1 MAKTERTLFDRW
13 RPRFAQSRM
22 SKTVDG
28 HPASGTGLDV
38 MTRSHLAGVG
48 SIALGTG
55 IAVSAIIGPLVLNVV
70 KFRTSTNLANQFVG
84 GEVVSLAVVA
94 PLAITSGVLWLRGH
108 RLAAPLALG
117 PAIYAIYTY
126 TTVIVGQ
133 EYARYDGNV
142 EKFFPLYAGLVAAGA
157 AIAACAWARLN
168 ETAAPVPS
176 NGLRCTMAGIFAGV
190 GGFFALAWAQ
200 QIRLVYA
207 GSPPVEYAEGPT
219 LFWTIKLL
227 DFGFLIPVLIA
238 TGVGLARQHPTAIK
252 AAYGLAT
259 FVTCLAGSIAGM
271 AVVMQVKGDPSAE
284 LAMLAVVAPVTVGLA
299 LVTARLLRSYPRL
312 QAVPVRQ

>member
-1 MAKTERTLFDRW
+1 MI
-13 RPRFAQSRM
+13 QSR
-22 SKTVDG
+22 
-28 HPASGTGLDV
+28 
-38 MTRSHLAGVG
+38 LAGFG
-48 SIALGTG
+48 SIALGFG
-55 IAVSAIIGPLVLNVV
+55 IAVSAILGPLVLNVV
-70 KFRTSTNLANQFVG
+70 KFRTSPNIEHQFVG

-94 PLAITSGVLWLRGH
+94 PLAITAGVLWLRDL
-108 RLAAPLALG
+108 RVAAPLALG
-117 PAIYAIYTY
+117 PAIYAVYTY
-126 TTVIVGQ
+126 TTVIAGQ

-142 EKFFPLYAGLVAAGA
+142 EKFFPLYAGLVAGGA
-157 AIAACAWARLN
+157 AIAACAWGRLN

-176 NGLRCTMAGIFAGV
+176 DGLRWTMAGIFAGV

-207 GSPPVEYAEGPT
+207 GSPPVEYAEGST

-238 TGVGLARQHPTAIK
+238 TGVGLARQHPTAIR
-252 AAYGLAT
+252 AACGLAT

-284 LAMLAVVAPVTVGLA
+284 PVMLAVVAPATVGLA
-299 LVTARLLRSYPRL
+299 LMTERLLRSYPRGTSECPPATTSHL
-312 QAVPVRQ
+312 SKWQIGTAGS